1 MGICLKGGTV
11 VNADRSFC
19 ADVYCENGV
28 IAAVGTNLDLPAGT
42 RIIDVSGALVMPGG
56 LDPHT
61 HMQLP
66 SMGTVSSD
74 DFFTGTAAAAAGGT
88 TMIIDYVV
96 PDKNDPSMF
105 PAYHTW
111 RENAQKSAVDYSFHM
126 NITAWSDK
134 IAAEMEQFTTQEGI
148 NTYKF
153 FLSAKGA
160 LMLPDEKLILG
171 FEHCRKIG
179 AMPEVHAENGDMIE
193 FMQHKLLAEGIR
205 APAGHPMSRP
215 AKVEGEATARAIM
228 LASMVDCPIYVVHMS
243 CKDSVD
249 AVRRAQTAGIKVYGE
264 TCPGYLTVDES
275 VYFDPDFTFAA
286 AHVMSP
292 PYRPKENQKPLW
304 NALHAKTISVVA
316 TDHCPFKNEQ
326 KAVGKNDFTKI
337 PNGCGTV
344 ENRLDILWHFGVN
357 TGRLSPNEFVA
368 LTSANAAQI
377 FNIYPKKGRIETGA
391 DADIVVWDP
400 AKEKTISAKTHHM
413 NVDFSVF
420 EGVTVKGCAVYTLS
434 HGKIVYDN
442 GSLQAEPGSGQYVK
456 RPKYQ
461 Y

>member
-28 IAAVGTNLDLPAGT
+28 IAAVGANLDLPAGT
-42 RIIDVSGALVMPGG
+42 RVVDVSGALVMPGG

-193 FMQHKLLAEGIR
+193 FMQHKLLTEGIR
-205 APAGHPMSRP
+205 APAVTRCPVPQKSK
-215 AKVEGEATARAIM
+215 AKQRARN
-228 LASMVDCPIYVVHMS
+228 Y
-243 CKDSVD
+243 
-249 AVRRAQTAGIKVYGE
+249 AG
-264 TCPGYLTVDES
+264 L
-275 VYFDPDFTFAA
+275 
-286 AHVMSP
+286 
-292 PYRPKENQKPLW
+292 
-304 NALHAKTISVVA
+304 
-316 TDHCPFKNEQ
+316 
-326 KAVGKNDFTKI
+326 
-337 PNGCGTV
+337 NG
-344 ENRLDILWHFGVN
+344 
-357 TGRLSPNEFVA
+357 
-368 LTSANAAQI
+368 
-377 FNIYPKKGRIETGA
+377 
-391 DADIVVWDP
+391 
-400 AKEKTISAKTHHM
+400 
-413 NVDFSVF
+413 
-420 EGVTVKGCAVYTLS
+420 
-434 HGKIVYDN
+434 
-442 GSLQAEPGSGQYVK
+442 
-456 RPKYQ
+456 
-461 Y
+461 